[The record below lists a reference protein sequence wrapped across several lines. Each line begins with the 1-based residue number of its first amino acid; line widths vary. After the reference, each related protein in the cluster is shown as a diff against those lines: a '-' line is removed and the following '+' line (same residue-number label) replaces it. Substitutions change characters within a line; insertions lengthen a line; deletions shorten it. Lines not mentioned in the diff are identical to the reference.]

1 MTGDSYQQPE
11 QHQEVLI
18 VTGMS
23 GAGRSTVGNALED
36 LGWYVVDNLPPQML
50 RLLVELAGKAGNNL
64 PKVAAVVDVR
74 GGKLF
79 ADFEQTIEALREATP
94 VRVLFLEA
102 TDAALVRRFEQVR
115 RPHPLQGDGT
125 LLDGI
130 GAERQ
135 RMLGLRESSNL
146 VVDTSDLN
154 IHQLA
159 TKISETFSSADT
171 PGLQLTVLSFGYKY
185 GLPVDADLVADMRF
199 LPNPFWN
206 PALRALSGLDD
217 PVSEYVL
224 AQEGADEFVDRYVR
238 ALEPVLAGY
247 QRENKRHATIAIGC
261 TGGKHRSVAI
271 VQRLAALLREQPGV
285 AVSIKHRDLGRE

>member
-1 MTGDSYQQPE
+1 MTGDSYHQPE
-11 QHQEVLI
+11 QQQEVLI

-50 RLLVELAGKAGNNL
+50 RPLVELAGKAGNNL

-79 ADFEQTIEALREATP
+79 ADFEQTVEALREATP

-135 RMLGLRESSNL
+135 RMLGLRESSDL
-146 VVDTSDLN
+146 IVDTSDLN

-185 GLPVDADLVADMRF
+185 GLPADADLVADMRF
-199 LPNPFWN
+199 LPNPFWI
-206 PALRALSGLDD
+206 PGLRALSGLDD
-217 PVSEYVL
+217 PVSDYVL
-224 AQEGADEFVDRYVR
+224 AQEGAVEFVDRYVR

-271 VQRLAALLREQPGV
+271 VQRLATLLREQPGV